1 MYKELFQT
9 YYVLSLKDFFS
20 LFNTEMFQY
29 LSKMKKKNIKVIKQK
44 IDFDF

>member
-1 MYKELFQT
+1 MYEELFQT
-9 YYVLSLKDFFS
+9 YYVLSLKYFFS

-29 LSKMKKKNIKVIKQK
+29 LSKMKKYIKVIKQK